1 MTTKPKIT
9 RRLASGLKA
18 PKRVTEASL
27 SREIAE
33 GAKFFWSSRG
43 GNPNASRSCPR
54 FNSK

>member
-1 MTTKPKIT
+1 MTTKPKTT

-18 PKRVTEASL
+18 SKRVTKASL

-43 GNPNASRSCPR
+43 GNPNASRSCSR
-54 FNSK
+54 SNYK

>member
-1 MTTKPKIT
+1 MTTKPKT
-9 RRLASGLKA
+9 NRRLASGLKA

-43 GNPNASRSCPR
+43 GNPNAAFCRPQS
-54 FNSK
+54 NSK

>member
-1 MTTKPKIT
+1 MTTKPKTT
-9 RRLASGLKA
+9 RRLASGLNA

-54 FNSK
+54 LNSK

>member
-1 MTTKPKIT
+1 MTTKPKT
-9 RRLASGLKA
+9 NRRLTSGLKA

-43 GNPNASRSCPR
+43 GNPNAAFCRPRS
-54 FNSK
+54 NSK

>member
-18 PKRVTEASL
+18 PKRVTEASI

-43 GNPNASRSCPR
+43 GNPNASRPCPR

>member
-1 MTTKPKIT
+1 MTTKPKTT
-9 RRLASGLKA
+9 RRLASGLNA

-27 SREIAE
+27 SREIAK

-43 GNPNASRSCPR
+43 GNPNAAFCRPR

>member
-43 GNPNASRSCPR
+43 GNPNASRSRPR